1 MSVYSQTLGN
11 RTYFS
16 GLSTDAKP
24 TDTIQPGALFLET
37 DTNIEYVLQSNK
49 TWTKHSQAV
58 ALNDGNNNA
67 IGSSGG
73 ALYSAMFIWQP
84 TTLSYIHAS
93 ADASGN
99 LNTTVGGGGGGG
111 TVNQGTGGA
120 SAWKVYLDS
129 TTSLPTGSNTIGKVD
144 QGIGGSLF
152 PWNVSISPTSSLPYG
167 NNYLGQVG
175 TLSTDYVPGITAA
188 DYSQPVV
195 ITSDQTSANYTPALY
210 NLATQ
215 NNKDAS
221 RINFQLFMLTRVAAT
236 ATETLQSLTG
246 YTASTSGSPAA
257 GQITATTTPAV
268 VPSGK
273 IYYLQSVVI
282 TYVSLATVGSIK
294 VNLRANSAGLVA
306 IGSPIIQSWEVGSTA
321 ATVGAVTTM
330 TFSIPN
336 GLQVY
341 AGTGIGITVQ
351 GFDATNA
358 AAAAGYAKVSLI
370 GMQA

>member
-1 MSVYSQTLGN
+1 MSVYSQTSGN

-37 DTNIEYVLQSNK
+37 DTNIEYVLQSDK

-99 LNTTVGGGGGGG
+99 LNTTAGGGGGGG

-120 SAWKVYLDS
+120 SAWKVYLD
-129 TTSLPTGSNTIGKVD
+129 TTSKLPAGT
-144 QGIGGSLF
+144 
-152 PWNVSISPTSSLPYG
+152 
-167 NNYLGQVG
+167 NYLGQVG
-175 TLSTDYVPGITAA
+175 TISTDYVPGITIA

-215 NNKDAS
+215 DLKDAS

-268 VPSGK
+268 VPTGK

-294 VNLRANSAGLVA
+294 VNLRANNAGLVA